1 MKHIDLKI
9 NKLQLPYYQHKNLS
23 HMQHGDTNT
32 RTQFIL
38 LKKNQSKK
46 SFKHDLSIH

>member
-9 NKLQLPYYQHKNLS
+9 NKFQLPYYQHKSLS
-23 HMQHGDTNT
+23 HMQHGNMNT

-38 LKKNQSKK
+38 LKKSK
-46 SFKHDLSIH
+46 